1 MISVSFDGVINNPDQ
16 YVDDILSGEFTDV
29 QDGDNVFK
37 GIQLRSNDELQKF
50 AEQVFPGY
58 KVAYNFVRQSPLN
71 QTEPNFIHTDEMMGD
86 KTILLYLNKT
96 FPEGDGTTL
105 YKGDN
110 PMCVFHA
117 EYNRM
122 ISFDSKIPHS
132 RNIYENYGEGE
143 SSRLVQVIF
152 MKQDDFSLLLDEFGL
167 TDNEVRKIIESE
179 EFIKKAGVVKPE
191 ETINYRVD
199 KSSIQGL
206 GAFATRDFM
215 PGDEIGYGTLDGT
228 RTYAGR
234 YTNHAKDN
242 NAKFYFFR
250 ENENS
255 KLIAEKEIKKGDE
268 ILVNYRHHAFTKSYL
283 NECTP

>member
-1 MISVSFDGVINNPDQ
+1 MISISFDGVINNPDR
-16 YVDDILSGEFTDV
+16 YVSEILKGEFTDV
-29 QDGDNVFK
+29 PDGDKVFK
-37 GIQLRSNDELQKF
+37 GIQLRGDDELKVF

-58 KVAYNFVRQSPLN
+58 KVTYNFVRQSPLN

-96 FPEGDGTTL
+96 FPKGDGTTL
-105 YKGDN
+105 YKGEN

-143 SSRLVQVIF
+143 SSRLVQVMF

-167 TDNEVRKIIESE
+167 TDKEVRKIIESAD
-179 EFIKKAGVVKPE
+179 FIKKAGVVKPE
-191 ETINYRVD
+191 VTVNYKVD
-199 KSSIQGL
+199 KSSIEGI
-206 GAFATRDFM
+206 GVFATKNFM

-242 NAKFYFFR
+242 NAKFYFLK

-255 KLIAEKEIKKGDE
+255 KLIAEKEIKEGDE
-268 ILVNYRHHAFTKSYL
+268 IVVNYRHHAFTKSYI
-283 NECTP
+283 

>member
-16 YVDDILSGEFTDV
+16 YVSEILQGEFTDV
-29 QDGDNVFK
+29 PDGDNVFK

-255 KLIAEKEIKKGDE
+255 KLIAEKEIKKGDV
-268 ILVNYRHHAFTKSYL
+268 ILVNYKHHAFTKSYL